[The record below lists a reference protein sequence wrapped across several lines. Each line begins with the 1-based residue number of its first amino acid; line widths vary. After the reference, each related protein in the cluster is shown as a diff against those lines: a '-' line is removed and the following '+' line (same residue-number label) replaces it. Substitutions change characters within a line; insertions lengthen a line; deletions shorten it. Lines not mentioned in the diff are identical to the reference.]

1 MKLASGRA
9 MINSKIQTTDGVLF
23 IFRAFERLLTI
34 VSLRGGRFSPPPPVF
49 CIFLEKPPL
58 QPIMKPIC
66 KFLLDPR
73 DEPQTLIIPKKYD
86 LVAL

>member
-1 MKLASGRA
+1 MLQIVKP
-9 MINSKIQTTDGVLF
+9 INPSF
-23 IFRAFERLLTI
+23 I
-34 VSLRGGRFSPPPPVF
+34 RGGRFSPPPPVF

-73 DEPQTLIIPKKYD
+73 DEPQTLIIPKKCD

>member
-1 MKLASGRA
+1 MLQCFLKKYLF
-9 MINSKIQTTDGVLF
+9 INSSF
-23 IFRAFERLLTI
+23 I
-34 VSLRGGRFSPPPPVF
+34 RGGGDFRPPPPVF

>member
-1 MKLASGRA
+1 MQPPFK
-9 MINSKIQTTDGVLF
+9 T
-23 IFRAFERLLTI
+23 LLTL
-34 VSLRGGRFSPPPPVF
+34 VLLGGGDFRPPPPVF

>member
-1 MKLASGRA
+1 MHIS
-9 MINSKIQTTDGVLF
+9 SLF
-23 IFRAFERLLTI
+23 NPSFIK
-34 VSLRGGRFSPPPPVF
+34 GGRFSPPPPPVF

>member
-1 MKLASGRA
+1 GGVKLTP
-9 MINSKIQTTDGVLF
+9 QTVFF
-23 IFRAFERLLTI
+23 IFLKK
-34 VSLRGGRFSPPPPVF
+34 S
-49 CIFLEKPPL
+49 PL

-66 KFLLDPR
+66 KFLLDPW